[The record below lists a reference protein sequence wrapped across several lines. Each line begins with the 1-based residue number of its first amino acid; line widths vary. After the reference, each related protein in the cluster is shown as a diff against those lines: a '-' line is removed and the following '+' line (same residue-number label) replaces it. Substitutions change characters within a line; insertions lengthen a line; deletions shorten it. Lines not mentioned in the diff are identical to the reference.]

1 MGSLSVALVGNER
14 QCCCEVHTGCV
25 RDKKGGVAVCYP
37 SLFFYAIILHRGDL
51 MFKMDISRLKL
62 YFYLL
67 FILFISFSFIVV
79 PKERSRKNMKQ
90 TKIVDYV
97 LFSRDNREIV
107 TTFLYFPNE
116 DLTYEQWLNKTRS
129 TLEKDNKSTQ
139 FNYDEY
145 DKYLEYKNISKY
157 KQSSR
162 YEPYYKVRYDI
173 IARNIIIFGATLA
186 SLFIIIKLKQT
197 AK

>member
-1 MGSLSVALVGNER
+1 
-14 QCCCEVHTGCV
+14 
-25 RDKKGGVAVCYP
+25 
-37 SLFFYAIILHRGDL
+37 

-97 LFSRDNREIV
+97 LFSRENREIV

-129 TLEKDNKSTQ
+129 TLEIDNKSTQ

>member
-97 LFSRDNREIV
+97 LFSRENREIV

-145 DKYLEYKNISKY
+145 DKYCTIV
-157 KQSSR
+157 KQVDTNSANLLSSR
-162 YEPYYKVRYDI
+162 SRRY
-173 IARNIIIFGATLA
+173 LA
-186 SLFIIIKLKQT
+186 VIGSLSFIGRQV
-197 AK
+197 A

>member
-97 LFSRDNREIV
+97 LFSRENREIV

-116 DLTYEQWLNKTRS
+116 DLTYEQCT
-129 TLEKDNKSTQ
+129 
-139 FNYDEY
+139 
-145 DKYLEYKNISKY
+145 IV
-157 KQSSR
+157 KQVDTNSANLLSSR
-162 YEPYYKVRYDI
+162 SRRY
-173 IARNIIIFGATLA
+173 LA
-186 SLFIIIKLKQT
+186 VIGSLSFIGRQV
-197 AK
+197 A

>member
-1 MGSLSVALVGNER
+1 MGI
-14 QCCCEVHTGCV
+14 CCEKLYQDV
-25 RDKKGGVAVCYP
+25 RPLNIVP
-37 SLFFYAIILHRGDL
+37 IILHKILDL
-51 MFKMDISRLKL
+51 T
-62 YFYLL
+62 
-67 FILFISFSFIVV
+67 
-79 PKERSRKNMKQ
+79 

-97 LFSRDNREIV
+97 LFSRENREIV

>member
-1 MGSLSVALVGNER
+1 M
-14 QCCCEVHTGCV
+14 
-25 RDKKGGVAVCYP
+25 
-37 SLFFYAIILHRGDL
+37 
-51 MFKMDISRLKL
+51 
-62 YFYLL
+62 
-67 FILFISFSFIVV
+67 
-79 PKERSRKNMKQ
+79 
-90 TKIVDYV
+90 
-97 LFSRDNREIV
+97 
-107 TTFLYFPNE
+107 
-116 DLTYEQWLNKTRS
+116 
-129 TLEKDNKSTQ
+129 EKDNKSTQ